1 MVPFRHKREGL
12 SREIIRL
19 GVPALGALAA
29 DPLVSLVDTAFVGQL
44 GSVELGALGVA
55 TAIFTLMFATFNFLA
70 YGTTSLVARHLGS
83 GRSDLAAQIVLQ
95 GIVLAVAIGLAGLV
109 LVESATG
116 GLLGLM
122 QATDEV
128 NSAATPYLRIR
139 ALAIPAMLLITVGH
153 GAFRGFQNTVTPLV
167 VTLGLN
173 LVNLVLDPLLIFGLG
188 WGIRGAAIA
197 TLIAQWVGAIWFL
210 WLIHRSDWGLEWR
223 MPSLSEFR
231 PFLNVGGALSVRT
244 LSLVGLLTFATATAA
259 ALGTDEVAAH
269 QVVSQW
275 MLFLA
280 LIVDALAIAAQAM
293 IGRFVGQNDL
303 KSIREAARVLLTWGW
318 WIGVAFGVV
327 LFLARNLVAGVFTD
341 DAAVR
346 ELIASAFA
354 VLALIQPIGALVF
367 VGDGLYL
374 GAGAF
379 RFLAVA
385 TVGAAGLSAVLLVMV
400 PVMGWGLTGIW
411 WAIAVL
417 IAVRGAAFLAR
428 FGWKSSIG

>member
-1 MVPFRHKREGL
+1 LGPFRSKPEGL

-95 GIVLAVAIGLAGLV
+95 GIVLAIAIGLAGMV

-153 GAFRGFQNTVTPLV
+153 GAFRGFQNTVTPLI

-210 WLIHRSDWGLEWR
+210 WLIRRSDWGLEWR

-259 ALGTDEVAAH
+259 SLGTDEVAAH

-293 IGRFVGQNDL
+293 IGRFVGEKDL

-318 WIGVAFGVV
+318 WIGVAFGAV
-327 LFLARNLVAGVFTD
+327 LFLARNLVAGLFTD
-341 DAAVR
+341 DAAVH
-346 ELIASAFA
+346 ELIASAFV

-379 RFLAVA
+379 RFLAAA
-385 TVGAAGLSAVLLVMV
+385 TVGAAGLSAILLVMV
-400 PVMGWGLTGIW
+400 PAMGWGLTGIW

-417 IAVRGAAFLAR
+417 IGVRGAAFVAR
-428 FGWKSSIG
+428 FGQKSSIG

>member
-95 GIVLAVAIGLAGLV
+95 GIVLAIVIGLAGLV

-269 QVVSQW
+269 QVVSQ
-275 MLFLA
+275 
-280 LIVDALAIAAQAM
+280 
-293 IGRFVGQNDL
+293 
-303 KSIREAARVLLTWGW
+303 
-318 WIGVAFGVV
+318 
-327 LFLARNLVAGVFTD
+327 
-341 DAAVR
+341 
-346 ELIASAFA
+346 
-354 VLALIQPIGALVF
+354 
-367 VGDGLYL
+367 
-374 GAGAF
+374 
-379 RFLAVA
+379 
-385 TVGAAGLSAVLLVMV
+385 
-400 PVMGWGLTGIW
+400 
-411 WAIAVL
+411 
-417 IAVRGAAFLAR
+417 
-428 FGWKSSIG
+428 

>member
-95 GIVLAVAIGLAGLV
+95 GIVLAIAIGLAGLV

-210 WLIHRSDWGLEWR
+210 WLIRRSDWGLEWR

-275 MLFLA
+275 M
-280 LIVDALAIAAQAM
+280 
-293 IGRFVGQNDL
+293 
-303 KSIREAARVLLTWGW
+303 
-318 WIGVAFGVV
+318 
-327 LFLARNLVAGVFTD
+327 
-341 DAAVR
+341 
-346 ELIASAFA
+346 
-354 VLALIQPIGALVF
+354 
-367 VGDGLYL
+367 
-374 GAGAF
+374 
-379 RFLAVA
+379 
-385 TVGAAGLSAVLLVMV
+385 
-400 PVMGWGLTGIW
+400 
-411 WAIAVL
+411 
-417 IAVRGAAFLAR
+417 
-428 FGWKSSIG
+428 

>member
-1 MVPFRHKREGL
+1 M
-12 SREIIRL
+12 
-19 GVPALGALAA
+19 PALGALAA
-29 DPLVSLVDTAFVGQL
+29 DPLVSLVDTAFVGRI

-83 GRSDLAAQIVLQ
+83 GRSDMAAQIVLQ
-95 GIVLAVAIGLAGLV
+95 GIVLAIAIGLAGMV

-128 NSAATPYLRIR
+128 NAAATPYLRIR

-153 GAFRGFQNTVTPLV
+153 GAFRGFQDTVTPLV
-167 VTLGLN
+167 VSLGLN
-173 LVNLVLDPLLIFGLG
+173 LVNLIRDPLLIFGLG

-197 TLIAQWVGAIWFL
+197 TLVALWVGAIWFL
-210 WLIHRSDWGLEWR
+210 WLIRRSDWGLQWR
-223 MPSLSEFR
+223 MPSFSELR

-259 ALGTDEVAAH
+259 GLGTDEVAAH

-293 IGRFVGQNDL
+293 IGRFVGEGDV
-303 KSIREAARVLLTWGW
+303 KSIRETTRVLLTWGW
-318 WIGVAFGVV
+318 WIGVAFGVI
-327 LFLARNLVAGVFTD
+327 LFLGRNLVAGWFTD
-341 DAAVR
+341 DVAVSQ
-346 ELIASAFA
+346 LIASAFV

-385 TVGAAGLSAVLLVMV
+385 TVGAVTVSAILLLMV
-400 PVMGWGLTGIW
+400 PDLGWGLTGIW
-411 WAIAVL
+411 WAIGTLV
-417 IAVRGAAFLAR
+417 AVRGAAFVVR
-428 FGWKSSIG
+428 YGQKSYIG